1 MAKTGAEHLKSLQD
15 GREVYLNGK
24 KIDDVTTHPAF
35 RNAVAAAASLYD
47 FQSDPAHIDYMTF
60 ESPTSGERVNRCWQ
74 LTKSYDELVT
84 RRRAIEGWSRLSAGW
99 LGRSPDH
106 IASSMV
112 GQVMGLPVFEK
123 HSPKRA
129 KALREYFEWARDSD
143 AYMTYVIIN
152 PQADRNK
159 ATADQQ
165 DEFLATG
172 VVDED
177 SEGITVRGAK
187 MLGTGSIM
195 ANEVLFANIQPL
207 RPGEEKYAISFAIP
221 MNTKGLKIMSRRSYE
236 ESASSS
242 FDYPLSSRFDENDA
256 LVYCDDVKVPWERV
270 FIYKDTEAAR
280 AQFQDTYA
288 HYMQNYQA
296 QIRLMVK
303 MQFQVGVARRIC
315 ETIGTVGMPPVA
327 EKLGQMAAQAAMVE
341 GLVYGMESGGGE
353 FNGYYVPDRNL
364 MYTAQVLTQQLYPEF
379 ITSMREIAGGGLI
392 MLPSSAQDFA
402 DPELNRYINATQKSA
417 IGSSEEKVKFMKL
430 AWDAIGSEFASRHTQ
445 YEMFYAGAQFVTRGH
460 AFRTYNWERS
470 AELVDSILDKY
481 SLADTIGGKAG
492 KIAAE

>member
-1 MAKTGAEHLKSLQD
+1 
-15 GREVYLNGK
+15 
-24 KIDDVTTHPAF
+24 
-35 RNAVAAAASLYD
+35 
-47 FQSDPAHIDYMTF
+47 MTF

-74 LTKSYDELVT
+74 LTTSYEELVA
-84 RRRAIEGWSRLSAGW
+84 RRRAIEGWSRLSGGW

-112 GQVMGLPVFEK
+112 GQLMGLPVFEK
-123 HSPKRA
+123 HSKERA
-129 KALREYFEWARDSD
+129 GALQEYFQFVRDTD

-159 ATADQQ
+159 STGEHQ

-207 RPGEEKYAISFAIP
+207 KPGEEKYAISFAIP

-236 ESASSS
+236 ESVSSS
-242 FDYPLSSRFDENDA
+242 YDYPLSSRFDENDA
-256 LVYCDDVKVPWERV
+256 LVYCDDVKVPERV
-270 FIYKDTEAAR
+270 FIYKDTDTAR

-296 QIRLMVK
+296 MTRLMVK

-327 EKLGQMAAQAAMVE
+327 EKLGHMAAQAAMVE
-341 GLVYGMESGGGE
+341 GLVYGMESGGGMY
-353 FNGYYVPDRNL
+353 NGYYVPDRNL

-379 ITSMREIAGGGLI
+379 VTSMRELAGGGLI
-392 MLPSSAQDFA
+392 MLPSSAEDFA
-402 DPELNRYINATQKSA
+402 NPELNGYINATQKSA
-417 IGSSEEKVKFMKL
+417 IGSSEEGQVHEAGL
-430 AWDAIGSEFASRHTQ
+430 GLIGSEFASRHTQ
-445 YEMFYAGAQFVTRGH
+445 YEMFYAGAQFVTRSH
-460 AFRTYNWERS
+460 ALRTYDWDRS
-470 AELVDSILDKY
+470 AELVDSILDSY
-481 SLADTIGGKAG
+481 SLDDVIGNSR
-492 KIAAE
+492 IAAE

>member
-1 MAKTGAEHLKSLQD
+1 MAKTGEQHLKSLRD
-15 GREVYLNGK
+15 GREVFLDGK
-24 KIDDVTTHPAF
+24 KVDDVTTHPAYK
-35 RNAVAAAASLYD
+35 NAVAAAAALYD
-47 FQSDPAHIDYMTF
+47 FQADPDHIDYMTF
-60 ESPTSGERVNRCWQ
+60 KSPTSGERVNRCWQ
-74 LTKSYDELVT
+74 LTKNYEELVT
-84 RRRAIEGWSRLSAGW
+84 RRKAIAGWSQLSGGW

-123 HSPKRA
+123 HSKERA
-129 KALREYFEWARDSD
+129 KALVNYFEYVRDSD

-159 ATADQQ
+159 STGEMQ
-165 DEFLATG
+165 DEYLATG

-207 RPGEEKYAISFAIP
+207 KPGEEKYAISFALP
-221 MNTKGLKIMSRRSYE
+221 MNARGLKVMSRRSYE
-236 ESASSS
+236 GSASSVY
-242 FDYPLSSRFDENDA
+242 DYPLSSRFDENDA
-256 LVYCDDVKVPWERV
+256 LVYCDDVKVPWDRV
-270 FIYKDTEAAR
+270 FIYKDTDTAR

-303 MQFQVGVARRIC
+303 MQFQLGVARRIA

-327 EKLGQMAAQAAMVE
+327 EKLGQLAAQAAMVE

-353 FNGYYVPDRNL
+353 YNGYYVPDRNL

-379 ITSMREIAGGGLI
+379 ITSMRELAGGGLI
-392 MLPSSAQDFA
+392 MLPSSADDFGN
-402 DPELNRYINATQKSA
+402 PELNKLINATQKSA

-445 YEMFYAGAQFVTRGH
+445 YEMFYAGAQFVTRAH
-460 AFRTYNWERS
+460 AFRTYDWERAS
-470 AELVDSILDKY
+470 NLVDSILDQY
-481 SLADTIGGKAG
+481 SLSDVIGSD

>member
-1 MAKTGAEHLKSLQD
+1 MTKTGSQHLKSLRD

-24 KIDDVTTHPAF
+24 KIKDVTTHPAYK
-35 RNAVAAAASLYD
+35 NAVSAAAALYD
-47 FQSDPAHIDYMTF
+47 FQAHPKHIEYMTF
-60 ESPTSGERVNRCWQ
+60 KSPTSGNRVNRCWQ
-74 LTKSYDELVT
+74 LTKNYDELVA
-84 RRRAIEGWSRLSAGW
+84 RRKAIAGWSRLSGGW

-123 HSPKRA
+123 HSPERA
-129 KALREYFEWARDSD
+129 KAIWEYFQWVRDTD

-159 ATADQQ
+159 DTGEQQ

-177 SEGITVRGAK
+177 SKGITVRGGK

-207 RPGEEKYAISFAIP
+207 KAGEEKYAISFAIP
-221 MNTKGLKIMSRRSYE
+221 MNTKGLKILSRRSYE
-236 ESASSS
+236 ESVTSLY
-242 FDYPLSSRFDENDA
+242 DYPLSARYDENDA

-270 FIYKDTEAAR
+270 FIYKDTDTAR

-303 MQFQVGVARRIC
+303 MQFQLGVAKRIC
-315 ETIGTVGMPPVA
+315 ETIGTINIPAVV
-327 EKLGQMAAQAAMVE
+327 EKLGHLAAQAAMVE

-353 FNGYYVPDRNL
+353 YNGYYVPDRNL

-379 ITSMREIAGGGLI
+379 ITSMRELAGGGLI
-392 MLPSSAQDFA
+392 MLPSSAEDFA
-402 DPELNRYINATQKSA
+402 NPELNKYIKATQKSA
-417 IGSSEEKVKFMKL
+417 IGTSEEKVKFMKL

-460 AFRTYNWERS
+460 SFRTYDWNRS
-470 AELVDSILDKY
+470 EQLLDSVLDSY
-481 SLADTIGGKAG
+481 SLSDVIEKGKNLS
-492 KIAAE
+492 